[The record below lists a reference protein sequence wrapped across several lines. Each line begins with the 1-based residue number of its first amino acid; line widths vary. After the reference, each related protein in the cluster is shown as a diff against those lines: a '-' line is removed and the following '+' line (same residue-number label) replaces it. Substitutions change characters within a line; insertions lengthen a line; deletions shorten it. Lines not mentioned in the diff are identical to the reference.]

1 MVFDWLRDV
10 RQQLWAFC
18 FRSVRR
24 RLALRR
30 KSSRSLRSA
39 QALESRVLLSAFTV
53 NSLVDVPDVNPGDGI
68 SDDGSG
74 NSSLRTAIMEANALP
89 GNDTVLLGPGLYVL
103 SLIGADED
111 AALAGDLDVTESL
124 TIIGTGADTTIID
137 AAGVDR
143 VFQVFAGASLNLR
156 GLTITGGDVVG
167 KGGGL
172 YNDGHVSLRDSTVTG
187 NSSADRGG
195 GIYSATGA
203 DLNIADTTISNN
215 TTDNRG
221 GGIFSKGV
229 LTIQGSSISGNTASV
244 RAGGLQSTGIGTI
257 INSTV
262 FGNSAVDLAGG
273 IRNTGVLTVANTTV
287 SGNSA
292 GVNGGGVQNQN
303 TMVITAS
310 TITKNTAATGGGVF
324 NKAGKSITLQ
334 NTIVAGNTAT
344 TADADTSGVFLTDG
358 NNLIGDLGNATGFV
372 AGVRGD
378 QIGDAGSPIDPGLGP
393 LMDNGGATLS
403 HALLAGSPAIDAGDH
418 TRAVRLN
425 GRLPIIDE
433 GTFAVAGVD
442 STVSSNG
449 TVNINGPS
457 VLRVPDWIPVD
468 ERPDAQANYYLY
480 FANHRGDSIR
490 MAWADSIGGPWTVFN
505 YGTATDQSLS
515 GRVTPGDGVLDLNL
529 GADATIDLGAVVI
542 DNHIASP
549 DVRLD
554 EVNQRI
560 VMYFHSPVIG
570 PLNQTTFVATSKFGL
585 NFNMAADGGDVFPGE
600 THGVREVALG
610 RSYFK
615 TFEVDG
621 RAFALANSGKLFRGP
636 ATTSGGSPATIA
648 NADADGGLW
657 NPPEGFDLTSLYWE
671 EVPAED
677 NPINKLLVPEFLRPH
692 VDPETDPDGLLR
704 DFDASSGP
712 RHSGVLYESE
722 IDPDKIFVY
731 YSGRYDAPESVMLA
745 VIDLSGLS
753 PAERQ
758 DPVNWVVPTGK
769 EALVFSPEENW
780 EGIENP
786 FSDNGEPFS
795 SGGDATG
802 VQQLRDPDLYI
813 DTDGLVYL
821 FYSGAGEEAIGMAL
835 VVPQIDQSGNSR
847 FGDVAADIGALEF
860 TDDNAAW
867 ARHVI
872 DSAIGGADGAR
883 FEDVN
888 NDGLLDI
895 AVGWEQAG
903 ISRAY
908 LNPGPSGVKEVWPA
922 VTVGVTPD
930 VEDAVFADVDGDGA
944 IDVVSATEGGNRQL
958 MVNFAPADPADY
970 TNSAMWTTVA
980 FPTLSTPNAPS
991 QRWMYSLVMDV
1002 NQDGNLDVV
1011 SGGKDDAKVG
1021 WFEAP
1026 EINKRDLSKWQYHE
1040 MGNVGW
1046 TMSLIESDMDGDGDS
1061 DIVLT
1066 DRQTDFGLQG
1076 ARWLENPGSD
1086 GDQTSLW
1093 TNHFIGTQYEQT
1105 MFMTLADMD
1114 GDLDLDIVYPVAN
1127 DQRVLWLERLDSTGD
1142 SWTEHVING
1151 PANVGS
1157 GKAIEVA
1164 DINNDGQLDLILS
1177 FANARNGKS
1186 GVVWLEYSNSVFDS
1200 DWVRHEISGPDGVK
1214 FDLVTMLDLDDDGD
1228 LDLVTTEE
1236 KGSDEIPEL
1245 GVIWYENNTT
1255 QNTVP
1260 TLDAFSDLTINEDAP
1275 EQTVNLTG
1283 ISAGGTE
1290 SDPLRVTAISSN
1302 TGLIPNPTV
1311 TYTSPASNGSLQ
1323 FAPVANQSGT
1333 ATITVTVEDGGLDGD
1348 LSTGGDN
1355 ATFSQQF
1362 IVAVIEVQAATISG
1376 RHLFYNNSRF
1386 DDPAGLMGDPSVNA
1400 NDDGAIATDKVAL
1413 QSGATATFANYT
1425 SYNRGINGIMVD
1437 IDRGDSG
1444 GPLTADDFEFRVGN
1458 TADPSTWAVAPAPN
1472 GFAVRTAAG
1481 VNGSDRVAFTWADGA
1496 IKNQWL
1502 QVTVKANAN
1511 TGLAND
1517 DVHYWGHQFGET
1529 GNNAATTVNFDDTL
1543 LVLNNPSGFTPAL
1556 IDNPYDINRDG
1567 RVNFDDTLLVLNNP
1581 SGFSSLLL
1589 FNPPAPPA
1597 SGTSAAQAASPFAD
1611 DMDATPDQPASQT
1624 KISVTEVVEIQT
1636 TIIAAPVDIQAVS
1649 DETISGGPEPL
1660 PVTQTPAIRPVPAAA
1675 AGVVNVVNGPRFTL
1689 RGIQGVS
1696 PVSPSVSVPTSTNDS
1711 FHESEDGKSA
1721 NISHAPVASSRDEE
1735 RPRGFG
1741 RFLGFGGLFRR

>member
-1 MVFDWLRDV
+1 M
-10 RQQLWAFC
+10 
-18 FRSVRR
+18 
-24 RLALRR
+24 
-30 KSSRSLRSA
+30 
-39 QALESRVLLSAFTV
+39 
-53 NSLVDVPDVNPGDGI
+53 
-68 SDDGSG
+68 
-74 NSSLRTAIMEANALP
+74 
-89 GNDTVLLGPGLYVL
+89 
-103 SLIGADED
+103 
-111 AALAGDLDVTESL
+111 
-124 TIIGTGADTTIID
+124 
-137 AAGVDR
+137 
-143 VFQVFAGASLNLR
+143 
-156 GLTITGGDVVG
+156 
-167 KGGGL
+167 
-172 YNDGHVSLRDSTVTG
+172 
-187 NSSADRGG
+187 
-195 GIYSATGA
+195 
-203 DLNIADTTISNN
+203 
-215 TTDNRG
+215 
-221 GGIFSKGV
+221 
-229 LTIQGSSISGNTASV
+229 
-244 RAGGLQSTGIGTI
+244 
-257 INSTV
+257 
-262 FGNSAVDLAGG
+262 
-273 IRNTGVLTVANTTV
+273 
-287 SGNSA
+287 
-292 GVNGGGVQNQN
+292 
-303 TMVITAS
+303 
-310 TITKNTAATGGGVF
+310 
-324 NKAGKSITLQ
+324 
-334 NTIVAGNTAT
+334 
-344 TADADTSGVFLTDG
+344 FLTDG

-372 AGVRGD
+372 DGVRSD

-393 LMDNGGATLS
+393 LIDNGEATLS

-425 GRLPIIDE
+425 GRLPVLDE

-468 ERPDAQANYYLY
+468 ERPHAQANYYLY

-490 MAWADSIGGPWTVFN
+490 MAWADSIGGPWTLFN

-570 PLNQTTFVATSKFGL
+570 PLDQTTFVATSKFGL
-585 NFNMAADGGDVFPGE
+585 NFNIAADGGDVFPGE

-615 TFEVDG
+615 MFEVDG
-621 RAFALANSGKLFRGP
+621 RAFALANGGKLFRGP

-648 NADADGGLW
+648 NADDDGSLW

-671 EVPAED
+671 QVPTED
-677 NPINKLLVPEFLRPH
+677 NPINKLLVPELLRPH

-712 RHSGVLYESE
+712 RHSGVLYDSE

-780 EGIENP
+780 EGIGNP

-835 VVPQIDQSGNSR
+835 VVPQNDQSGNSR

-872 DSAIGGADGAR
+872 DGAIGGADGAR

-895 AVGWEQAG
+895 AVGWEQSG

-944 IDVVSATEGGNRQL
+944 IDVISATEGGNRQL
-958 MVNFAPADPADY
+958 MVNFAPTDPADY

-991 QRWMYSLVMDV
+991 QPWMYSLVMDV
-1002 NQDGNLDVV
+1002 NQDGNLDIV
-1011 SGGKDDAKVG
+1011 SGGKVDAKVG

-1066 DRQTDFGLQG
+1066 DRHTDFGLQG

-1086 GDQTSLW
+1086 GDQNSLW

-1105 MFMTLADMD
+1105 MSMTLADMD
-1114 GDLDLDIVYPVAN
+1114 GDLDLDIVYPIAN
-1127 DQRVLWLERLDSTGD
+1127 DQRVLWIERLDSTGD

-1186 GVVWLEYSNSVFDS
+1186 GVVWLEYSSSVFDS

-1214 FDLVTMLDLDDDGD
+1214 FDLVTMLDLDYDGD

-1236 KGSDEIPEL
+1236 KGSDEISEL
-1245 GVIWYENNTT
+1245 GVIWYENPLGPNADTTAPVADLADPVSGGTIDVGVLNGRNYLDVIFADVDGSGLDPASIDGDELSLSGAGVGTAMLDGTVTLVGGNTYRYGLNPSGEFVAGNVDAT
-1255 QNTVP
+1255 FVGGSWQDNAGNAGVSETETFTVALTPVGVTTVRVRLTDNDYLQLYEVEVFERGTGTALDDSGTASQSSTYNRNTGAEQAIDGDTTSDYPSSLALTRKELGAWWQVDLSGGFDVETIVVYNRGVAGGRLEDAVVEALDSGGNVVWSDTIIGATSGSVHTFTVSDGSDNELP
-1260 TLDAFSDLTINEDAP
+1260 TLDALADLTIDEDAA
-1275 EQTVNLTG
+1275 EQAVNLAG
-1283 ISAGGTE
+1283 ITDGDSGTQ
-1290 SDPLRVTAISSN
+1290 PLRVTASSS
-1302 TGLIPNPTV
+1302 TPSLIPDPTV
-1311 TYTSPASNGSLQ
+1311 TYTSPNATGSLA
-1323 FAPVANQSGT
+1323 FTPVADQSGT
-1333 ATITVTVEDGGLDGD
+1333 ATITVTVEDGGLDND
-1348 LSTGGDN
+1348 LNTPGDN
-1355 ATFSQQF
+1355 ATFSRTFDVLVTPVGVTTVRVRLTDNDYLQLYEVEVFERGTGTALDDSGTASQSSTYNRNTRAEQAIDGDTTSDYPSSLALTRKELGAWWQVDLSGGF
-1362 IVAVIEVQAATISG
+1362 DVETIVV
-1376 RHLFYNNSRF
+1376 
-1386 DDPAGLMGDPSVNA
+1386 
-1400 NDDGAIATDKVAL
+1400 
-1413 QSGATATFANYT
+1413 
-1425 SYNRGINGIMVD
+1425 YNRGVAGGRLEGAVVEAL
-1437 IDRGDSG
+1437 DSG
-1444 GPLTADDFEFRVGN
+1444 SNVLWSDTITGA
-1458 TADPSTWAVAPAPN
+1458 SN
-1472 GFAVRTAAG
+1472 GSVHTFAVVGSADSGADELVELPVSQADKAAVTASDSGWVSFVDDDSTAAEQ
-1481 VNGSDRVAFTWADGA
+1481 DREVSKSPVQTTP
-1496 IKNQWL
+1496 
-1502 QVTVKANAN
+1502 VT
-1511 TGLAND
+1511 
-1517 DVHYWGHQFGET
+1517 
-1529 GNNAATTVNFDDTL
+1529 
-1543 LVLNNPSGFTPAL
+1543 
-1556 IDNPYDINRDG
+1556 
-1567 RVNFDDTLLVLNNP
+1567 
-1581 SGFSSLLL
+1581 
-1589 FNPPAPPA
+1589 
-1597 SGTSAAQAASPFAD
+1597 
-1611 DMDATPDQPASQT
+1611 TPDAVW
-1624 KISVTEVVEIQT
+1624 ISFVDDGSSDEQDDEDRPRQ
-1636 TIIAAPVDIQAVS
+1636 IAIGAAVS
-1649 DETISGGPEPL
+1649 EPDESD
-1660 PVTQTPAIRPVPAAA
+1660 Q
-1675 AGVVNVVNGPRFTL
+1675 
-1689 RGIQGVS
+1689 
-1696 PVSPSVSVPTSTNDS
+1696 
-1711 FHESEDGKSA
+1711 
-1721 NISHAPVASSRDEE
+1721 SSRINPGEAFDTKF
-1735 RPRGFG
+1735 P
-1741 RFLGFGGLFRR
+1741 